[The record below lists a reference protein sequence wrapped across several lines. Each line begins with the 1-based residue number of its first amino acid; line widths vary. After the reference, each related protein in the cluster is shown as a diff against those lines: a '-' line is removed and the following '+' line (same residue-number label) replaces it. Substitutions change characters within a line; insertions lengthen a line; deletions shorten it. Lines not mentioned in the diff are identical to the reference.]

1 LKKDIVNGIFAVT
14 YFYKKANEREKKD
27 EEDDDKIKYLP
38 LNFLI
43 DSENEKILT
52 ESIPDFS
59 FEKVNNFIINSFF
72 IKFRSTVH
80 LYKRGSSES

>member
-1 LKKDIVNGIFAVT
+1 MT
-14 YFYKKANEREKKD
+14 YFYKKANEREQRDD

-59 FEKVNNFIINSFF
+59 FEKVNNFLIIFF
-72 IKFRSTVH
+72 ILLKFFNSTP
-80 LYKRGSSES
+80 L